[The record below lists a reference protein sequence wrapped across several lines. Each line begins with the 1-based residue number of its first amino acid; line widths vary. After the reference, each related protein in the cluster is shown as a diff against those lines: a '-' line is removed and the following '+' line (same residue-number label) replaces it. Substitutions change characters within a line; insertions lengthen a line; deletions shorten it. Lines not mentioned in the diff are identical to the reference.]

1 MRASHE
7 LPQINPDDPF
17 SPDDF
22 NRKEHAIVL
31 TQLINLHNEGFVI
44 GLNGSWGIGKT
55 TFLERWMHLLKNQE
69 HHVAYFNAWSD
80 DYSSDPLPAL
90 LATFKDL
97 VKPDGKE
104 AVWGEVLKAGSA
116 FAKNALPTVL
126 GFWLQKQTGISN
138 INDVVKALGEGGV
151 DYLTAE
157 VSEFGRRKELL
168 QQLKTKLSE
177 YLGQNP
183 SGKKSVVIIDELDRC
198 RPNYAVS
205 VLELVKHLFAIKDV
219 VFVLAID
226 KEQLKHA
233 ICGVYGSPSLDA
245 NAYLQRFI
253 NIEYR
258 LPAPDADKLA
268 RYFTEYCIYDLL
280 KQATSGPR
288 AQARRLDLS
297 LFAEFVALFQA
308 DKQLSIR
315 NLERIFITT
324 TLALD
329 SLKYHPRKVFELVFF
344 LSYLMHHHPQEFELT
359 KSNSMST
366 FQFFRTLQ
374 GFLPNADIEF
384 DWQLGVLTS
393 LEASI
398 LVLFNNQTNKVNK
411 INLSSDYVF
420 NQLPGTDTWIM
431 SKYETESRQLRLN
444 LSAVLGF
451 ESVIRNMHLTQLVD
465 AVQRFKGLDG

>member
-7 LPQINPDDPF
+7 LPQINPNDPF

-80 DYSSDPLPAL
+80 DYNSDPLPAL

-168 QQLKTKLSE
+168 QQLKAKLSE

-219 VFVLAID
+219 VFVLAMD

-253 NIEYR
+253 NVEYR
-258 LPAPDADKLA
+258 LPAPDASKLA
-268 RYFTEYCIYDLL
+268 WYFTDYFIQDRL
-280 KQATSGPR
+280 KKVTGVFQSR
-288 AQARRLDLS
+288 AQSINLTS
-297 LFAEFVALFQA
+297 LAEFVAIFQT
-308 DKQLSIR
+308 DKQLSLR
-315 NLERIFITT
+315 NLEKIFITT
-324 TLALD
+324 TLALE
-329 SLKYHPRKVFELVFF
+329 SLQYSPPRLYELVFF

-359 KSNSMST
+359 RSNSMST

-374 GFLPNADIEF
+374 GFLPNADIEI

-393 LEASI
+393 LEASV

-411 INLSSDYVF
+411 INLSSDDVF
-420 NQLPGTDTWIM
+420 NQLPSTDTWIM
-431 SKYETESRQLRLN
+431 SKYETESRQLRQK
-444 LSAVLGF
+444 LSVILGHQ
-451 ESVIRNMHLTQLVD
+451 SVIRNMHLTQLVD